1 MRTAAGWDEADVQ
14 RIRDLAIPPAWTN
27 VWICTG
33 ANGHIQAVGTD
44 AAGRRQ
50 YLYHPQWRTKRDA
63 AKHDRA
69 RAGSS
74 VPKAR
79 KLTAS
84 ALRGDGLTRER
95 VLATAFRM
103 LDLGSFRIGSETYA
117 DQHDTYGLATI
128 RREHVTIRRHS
139 VTFRYLAKGSVDRE
153 QRVVDAA
160 LATALAEL
168 VARDDDDPELLAWYE
183 ANGRWHDVHSTDVNE
198 HVHEVMRGEFTA
210 RIFLGTW
217 NATASGAAAGVRGHG
232 GNSSSAKEGRLRRLS
247 DCCKISRQHC
257 GCCKEFGMST
267 RVWWSS
273 ISMT

>member
-1 MRTAAGWDEADVQ
+1 MQ

-63 AKHDRA
+63 AKHDRVLELAA
-69 RAGSS
+69 RL
-74 VPKAR
+74 PKAR
-79 KLTAS
+79 RLTAS

-198 HVHEVMRGEFTA
+198 HVHEVMRGSSPPRTSA
-210 RIFLGTW
+210 PGTP
-217 NATASGAAAGVRGHG
+217 R
-232 GNSSSAKEGRLRRLS
+232 
-247 DCCKISRQHC
+247 C
-257 GCCKEFGMST
+257 
-267 RVWWSS
+267 
-273 ISMT
+273 